1 MKIGDRMKPVI
12 PPMEP
17 GTYMGIC
24 VGVVDIGEQTS
35 TFGNTSK
42 TSERIMFVIEFPS
55 EKIEVDGE
63 QKPRQLSKDY
73 TRTSDDRGA
82 LKALITGWTGKTFT
96 QSELEEFDVFELLLQ
111 PCMVTVTL
119 SANGNYAN
127 ISSIVQFPKGFPAP
141 QTETQPYTYDL
152 DKWNDEQFAAL
163 PEWIQNKIKKST
175 QYQKFH
181 APETVIE
188 VKPQGEGA
196 PPF

>member
-35 TFGNTSK
+35 TFNNTTK
-42 TSERIMFVIEFPS
+42 TNEKIMFVIEFPS
-55 EKIEVDGE
+55 EMITVDGE

-82 LKALITGWTGKTFT
+82 LKALVTGWTGKTFT
-96 QSELEEFDVFELLLQ
+96 QGELEGFDVFDFLMQ

-127 ISSIVQFPKGFPAP
+127 ISNIVQFPKGFPAP
-141 QTETQPYTYDL
+141 KTETRPYKYDL
-152 DKWNDEQFAAL
+152 DKWDDEQFAAL
-163 PEWIQNKIKKST
+163 PEWVQNKIKKST
-175 QYQKFH
+175 QYQKEH
-181 APETVIE
+181 APDTVIE
-188 VKPQGEGA
+188 VKSA
-196 PPF
+196 PEEVCPI